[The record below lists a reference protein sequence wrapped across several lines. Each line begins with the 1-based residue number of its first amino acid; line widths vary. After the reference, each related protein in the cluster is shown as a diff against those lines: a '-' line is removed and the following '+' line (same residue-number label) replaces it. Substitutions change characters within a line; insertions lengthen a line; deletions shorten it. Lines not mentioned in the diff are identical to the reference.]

1 MNARFVLRHFRSAG
15 AASRAAHVAVSL
27 RDTNASLGETR
38 LRSRRPRL
46 NRTTRGFTLVELLVV
61 IAIIGILV
69 ALLLPAIQAAREAA
83 RRAACTNNL
92 KNLGLAVLNHH
103 DVQGHFPISMG
114 YPESNENGPCVGWI
128 LNTLPQLEEHP
139 LFDQFTAAGAFEGNF
154 AIGACMGKQSNR
166 GIASTK
172 NGISS
177 PELMKTQL
185 PVLQCPSDDSVLQLS
200 KEQFQWGP
208 FCTVALTSYKGVID
222 DTVMGETDGTSFYN
236 DEPIPEYGSGLYTE
250 PQPAYTSAR
259 DCHRDT
265 RCRGIFFRQTFKKP
279 VKIATVTDGTSK
291 TLMIGEDIPEF
302 NRHSAAFYSN
312 GDTCSCN
319 TPLNYGL
326 NQNPVEFRETQ
337 WEARGFRSRHP
348 GGVLFCLVD
357 GSVRFLAD
365 NVDNVLYRISCTRNG
380 NESLGENL

>member
-1 MNARFVLRHFRSAG
+1 MYVKCALRRAFSYVG
-15 AASRAAHVAVSL
+15 AASRALCSRVAPRREL
-27 RDTNASLGETR
+27 E
-38 LRSRRPRL
+38 SRRDSA
-46 NRTTRGFTLVELLVV
+46 TVHGFTLVELLVV

-83 RRAACTNNL
+83 RRASCTNNL

-103 DVQGHFPISMG
+103 DIKKQFPVSMG

-128 LNTLPQLEEHP
+128 LNTLPQLEEQS
-139 LFDQFTAAGAFEGNF
+139 LYDQFVAAGAFEGNF
-154 AIGACMGKQSNR
+154 AVGACKIQQANR

-172 NGISS
+172 NGIRG
-177 PELMKTQL
+177 PELAKTQL
-185 PVLQCPSDDSVLQLS
+185 PILQCPSDTSVLELS
-200 KEQFQWGP
+200 VDQYQWQP
-208 FCTVALTSYKGVID
+208 KCPVALTSYKGVID
-222 DTVMGETDGTSFYN
+222 DTVMGETDGTIFTN
-236 DEPIPEYGSGLYTE
+236 DGPYPEYASGLYTE
-250 PQPAYTSAR
+250 PKPAYTSER

-265 RCRGIFFRQTFKKP
+265 RCRGIFFRQSFKRP

-291 TLMIGEDIPEF
+291 TVMIGEDIPEF
-302 NRHSAAFYSN
+302 NLHSAAFYSN

-326 NQNPVEFRETQ
+326 NQNPEIFRIKQ

-348 GGVLFCLVD
+348 GGVHFCLVD

-365 NVDNVLYRISCTRNG
+365 DVDNVLYRISCTRNG